1 MIVVN
6 FIMSLSVQSLY
17 RSKNINLMFTE
28 INMVKKQLKIEK
40 KSISLLKIVT
50 SKLKISLFIVQ
61 VS

>member
-40 KSISLLKIVT
+40 KNQLVY
-50 SKLKISLFIVQ
+50 
-61 VS
+61 